1 VAGNKKNKQAIKSFQ
16 MTNFTKPF
24 IYSMNMGSA
33 FLNIKLPLIYSDDDV
48 KKVISRKLRIR
59 EFRWSFDLKSLD
71 ARQKNNIHWQVRLYI
86 ESDELKD
93 SVENPFQVIN
103 IPFRKREVRV
113 AVIGSGPAGF
123 FAAEVLQ
130 KAGFS
135 VTIFERG
142 TMVEDRAIAIRNFE
156 SENIFSE
163 EANYAYGEGGAGTFS
178 DGKLTS
184 RTKGISRIK
193 QYILNR
199 YTDAGAPD
207 EIRYLSKPHI
217 GSNHLRNVVMNLRN
231 DFLNEG
237 GEIQFKTN
245 VRDFVPRGSGWRLD
259 TNRGDF
265 EFDILI
271 WACGHSAYDTFRLL
285 MSKGVSFSPKP
296 FALGVRVEH
305 EQSFINFCMWKKK
318 SIEGLKSAEYALRW
332 QGEASDSVYSFCM
345 CPGGKI
351 VQASPKQGLSM
362 VNGMS
367 NYQRN
372 SPFANAAVV
381 ASVTP
386 DELSGNPVSA
396 AEMISVLEMY
406 EQRVWD
412 FSRSFAVPANRI
424 SSFIH
429 GNVAAVLPE
438 TSYSHGIVSG
448 DFSEFFPDVVLKRLK
463 DGLRHFSGK
472 LPGFEDGLMLGLESK
487 TSCSVQV
494 DRNENNGPCK
504 GFESVYVT
512 GEGSGFSGGI
522 ISSAADGIKTAL
534 NVMGSF

>member
-1 VAGNKKNKQAIKSFQ
+1 
-16 MTNFTKPF
+16 
-24 IYSMNMGSA
+24 MNMGST
-33 FLNIKLPLIYSDDDV
+33 FLNIKLPVIYSDEDV
-48 KKVISRKLRIR
+48 KKAITRKFRIR
-59 EFRWSFDLKSLD
+59 EFRWFFDLKSLD
-71 ARQKNNIHWQVRLYI
+71 ARQSNNIHWQCRLYI

-93 SVENPFQVIN
+93 SVENPFQVID
-103 IPFRKREVRV
+103 IPFRKREISV

-123 FAAEVLQ
+123 FVAEVLQ
-130 KAGFS
+130 KAGFR
-135 VTIFERG
+135 VAIFERG
-142 TMVEDRAIAIRNFE
+142 SMVDDRANAIRHFE
-156 SENIFSE
+156 KENNFSE
-163 EANYAYGEGGAGTFS
+163 EANYAFGEGGAGTFS

-231 DFLNEG
+231 DFLNVG
-237 GEIQFKTN
+237 GKINFKTT
-245 VRDFVPRGSGWRLD
+245 VTDFVPWGRGWRVE
-259 TNRGDF
+259 TNRGHF
-265 EFDILI
+265 EADVLV

-285 MSKGVSFSPKP
+285 ISRGVSFVAKP

-305 EQSFINFCMWKKK
+305 DQSFINHCMWRKK
-318 SIEGLKSAEYALRW
+318 SVEGLKSAEYALRW
-332 QGEASDSVYSFCM
+332 QGDGSDSVYSFCM

-351 VQASPKQGLSM
+351 VQASPKQGLSI

-386 DELSGNPVSA
+386 EELAGKPVSA
-396 AEMISVLEMY
+396 SEMIGVLEMY
-406 EQRVWD
+406 ESSAWNMAG
-412 FSRSFAVPANRI
+412 SFNVPANKI
-424 SSFIH
+424 SSFIQ
-429 GNVAAVLPE
+429 GKVATVLPD
-438 TSYSHGIVSG
+438 TSYSHGIFSG
-448 DFSEFFPDVVLKRLK
+448 DFGEIFPDVLLQRLK
-463 DGLRHFSGK
+463 NGLLHFSRK

-487 TSCSVQV
+487 TSCMVQV
-494 DRNENNGPCK
+494 ERSENNGPCK